1 MEYAGGCLCGVTR
14 YTVTGDP
21 VRVLYCHCNDCKKQT
36 SAPYSVIA
44 SYAKEQVTLE
54 SSEFLKTHHSVGD
67 SGGEVKRSFCGQ
79 CGSPIFS
86 QIEALPDFVVIKA
99 GSFDDASWLK
109 PTMEIYTKDKL
120 DCAQIDPSIDSFP
133 GPRPG

>member
-86 QIEALPDFVVIKA
+86 QIEALPDVVIIKA

-120 DCAQIDPSIDSFP
+120 DCAQIDPSINSFP
-133 GPRPG
+133 GPRPR

>member
-14 YTVTGDP
+14 YTVTGEP

-54 SSEFLKTHHSVGD
+54 SSKFLKTHHSVGD

-86 QIEALPDFVVIKA
+86 QIEALPDVFIIKA

-133 GPRPG
+133 GPRPR

>member
-21 VRVLYCHCNDCKKQT
+21 VRVLYCHCNACKKQT

-86 QIEALPDFVVIKA
+86 QIEALPDVVIIKA

>member
-86 QIEALPDFVVIKA
+86 QIEALPDVVIIKA

-120 DCAQIDPSIDSFP
+120 DYAQIDPSIDSFP

>member
-86 QIEALPDFVVIKA
+86 QIEALPDVVIIKA

-120 DCAQIDPSIDSFP
+120 DCAQIDPSIVSFP

>member
-1 MEYAGGCLCGVTR
+1 MEHAGGCLCGVTR

-86 QIEALPDFVVIKA
+86 QIEALPDVVIIKA

-133 GPRPG
+133 GPRSG

>member
-21 VRVLYCHCNDCKKQT
+21 VRVLYCHCSDGKKQT

-86 QIEALPDFVVIKA
+86 QIEALPDVVIIKA

>member
-21 VRVLYCHCNDCKKQT
+21 ARVLYCHCNDCKKQT

-44 SYAKEQVTLE
+44 SYSKEQVTLE
-54 SSEFLKTHHSVGD
+54 SSEFLKTHQSVGD

-133 GPRPG
+133 GPRPR

>member
-1 MEYAGGCLCGVTR
+1 
-14 YTVTGDP
+14 
-21 VRVLYCHCNDCKKQT
+21 
-36 SAPYSVIA
+36 VIA

-86 QIEALPDFVVIKA
+86 QIEALPDVVIIKA